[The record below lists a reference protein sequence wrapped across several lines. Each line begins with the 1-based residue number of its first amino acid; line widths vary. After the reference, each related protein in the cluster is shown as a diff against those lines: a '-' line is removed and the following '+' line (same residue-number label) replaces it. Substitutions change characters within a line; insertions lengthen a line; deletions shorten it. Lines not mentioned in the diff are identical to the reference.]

1 MSSAWRLAVVGLL
14 TARPAAGQAAR
25 AEAIVGQAIEA
36 MGGRAA
42 LERVQTRY
50 ARGTVEVL
58 GGYLGPFESW
68 AKAPN
73 RLRTRWDIK
82 VIGHELGFDGLA
94 GWERQKT
101 VRELPR
107 LDRLRAA
114 RRAMFAPLLE
124 YARSGRPKQYVMST
138 LTVHQIFGRSPRSE
152 RFRSR

>member
-1 MSSAWRLAVVGLL
+1 MIPRRLAALGGLALAVVSER
-14 TARPAAGQAAR
+14 ASGQSGR

-42 LERVQTRY
+42 LERIRTRY

-73 RLRTRWDIK
+73 QLRTRWDIK
-82 VIGHELGFDGLA
+82 VISHELGFDGLD

-101 VRELPR
+101 GRELARP
-107 LDRLRAA
+107 DR
-114 RRAMFAPLLE
+114 
-124 YARSGRPKQYVMST
+124 GRG
-138 LTVHQIFGRSPRSE
+138 GR
-152 RFRSR
+152 